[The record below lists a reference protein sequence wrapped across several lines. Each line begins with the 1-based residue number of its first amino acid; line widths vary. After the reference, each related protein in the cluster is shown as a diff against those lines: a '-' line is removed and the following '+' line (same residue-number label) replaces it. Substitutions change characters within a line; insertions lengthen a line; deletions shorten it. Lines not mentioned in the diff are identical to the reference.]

1 MLNRARAWPSSDTE
15 SPSPD
20 VAGAFRRSFGSLDVA
35 VYVLL
40 SVLGLLQFLLSLR
53 SDDFF
58 RGDTT
63 YFELARSLAET
74 GVYGFDSRPETM
86 VPPGFPA
93 IMAAMC
99 VLGTCHYADFV
110 RTMPVFSTLGLIA
123 SYHLIRRE
131 EGRHVAAVICLLFGS
146 SSILFWLSTRMVYSD
161 LPYFLTST
169 LTLLL
174 AARLEAT
181 SRRTTRMV
189 LGPLCG
195 FMLVSSLLIRSS
207 GTALVAGL
215 VGWLAATGLADRG
228 AFPRRLKTFLPLLLV
243 GILVQAAWLHWAATR
258 EVVEWPLGGYPR
270 SYLSQ
275 LSIKSGNDPEL
286 GEASITDILSRITEH
301 LADRAALLAAILTR
315 KDYVNSDWS
324 SPLVFGSV
332 LLVLVGV
339 GRSVASAGGRW
350 PEWYFV
356 AHEAMYLLWPWN
368 TEERFFL
375 PVVPLA
381 ALYLWRG
388 ATALFPLAIR
398 KPRVVGACTFLVSVV
413 LGGRAAAVATASGS
427 AQLALAG
434 VFWALL
440 GMISARMAWSGT
452 SDLRSVR
459 VLGRWLLPRRLV
471 DSQVR
476 IPPGLRRAVGVLV
489 VAMLVV
495 VGVGQQVGLGLE
507 NVTFD
512 VSQQPSYPD
521 IEAGRWIRAQTP
533 PTAVVMARQRD
544 VVYHYGQRRVIWF
557 PPLSDAELLMKGI
570 QNHGVDY
577 VIVVVRNKSYWL
589 PAEQDCFESL
599 LRTRPTAFRL
609 VREGRRFKVFQVVS
623 RPAA

>member
-1 MLNRARAWPSSDTE
+1 M
-15 SPSPD
+15 
-20 VAGAFRRSFGSLDVA
+20 
-35 VYVLL
+35 YVLL
-40 SVLGLLQFLLSLR
+40 SVLGLLQLLLPLR

-58 RGDTT
+58 RGDTS

-74 GVYGFDSRPETM
+74 GVYGFDSRPEIM
-86 VPPGFPA
+86 LPPGFPA

-110 RTMPVFSTLGLIA
+110 RSIAVFSTLGLIA

-131 EGRHVAAVICLLFGS
+131 EGRHVAAVVCLLFAS
-146 SSILFWLSTRMVYSD
+146 SPILFWLSTRMVYSD

-174 AARLEAT
+174 AAHLEAT

-207 GTALVAGL
+207 GTALLAGL
-215 VGWLAATGLADRG
+215 VGWLAATGFADR
-228 AFPRRLKTFLPLLLV
+228 AALPRRLKTFLPLLLV
-243 GILVQAAWLHWAATR
+243 GILVQAAWLSWAATR

-275 LSIKSGNDPEL
+275 LSVKSGNYPEL
-286 GEASITDILSRITEH
+286 GEASITDVPSRIAEH
-301 LADRAALLAAILTR
+301 LADRAALLTAILTR

-332 LLVLVGV
+332 LFVLVGL

-381 ALYLWRG
+381 GLYLWRG
-388 ATALFPLAIR
+388 ATALFRLAIR
-398 KPRVVGACTFLVSVV
+398 KPRVVGTSTFLVSIV

-427 AQLALAG
+427 AQLAIAA
-434 VFWALL
+434 VFWALV
-440 GMISARMAWSGT
+440 GMISGAMAWSGT
-452 SDLRSVR
+452 SDLRSAFP
-459 VLGRWLLPRRLV
+459 RWRLPRRLV
-471 DSQVR
+471 ASQER
-476 IPPGLRRAVGVLV
+476 IPLGLRRAVGVLV
-489 VAMLVV
+489 VAMLVA
-495 VGVGQQVGLGLE
+495 VGVYQQAGLGLE
-507 NVTFD
+507 NMRFD

-521 IEAGRWIRAQTP
+521 IEAGQWIRAETP

-544 VVYHYGQRRVIWF
+544 VVYHYGQRRVVWF
-557 PPLSDAELLMKGI
+557 PPLSDVDLLMKGI

-577 VIVVVRNKSYWL
+577 VIVVVRSKSYWL
-589 PAEQDCFESL
+589 PPEHDCFESL
-599 LRTRPTAFRL
+599 LRGRPTAFRL
-609 VREGRRFKVFQVVS
+609 VHEGQRFKVFQVVS